1 MLKLKRAVN
10 SFVLTKKKFK
20 KRRMRGGAATGPAAG
35 PAAGLPTG
43 PAAAK
48 PSFLSRFTRTAKTPA
63 AAAAGPVTGKKS
75 FLSRFTRTTKTPE
88 QLIKDKLIK
97 ALVSAINED
106 YNNCLIGIDKALRNK
121 SDPTSINRL
130 KKGRLHIPI
139 TIENINAA
147 KARIATFGADNRDLV
162 KELEKIE
169 TDIQTKLENLKNSK
183 TAISQSGI
191 DDVFPVMIQEIYTEA
206 NIRSL
211 SEVTKILEL
220 FDKLGTPDLTVA
232 LIDKTSKDAR
242 SAYKVFLEKV
252 SSAEKLQPREARSIF
267 SSKPKQTAPVTNPLH
282 EVVIGEKTFKV
293 VTDKDCT
300 SKRCVATIQSGGARK
315 SKRSKRERSK
325 TLKGGR
331 RRR

>member
-20 KRRMRGGAATGPAAG
+20 NRRMRGGATTGPP
-35 PAAGLPTG
+35 PAA
-43 PAAAK
+43 K
-48 PSFLSRFTRTAKTPA
+48 QSFLSRFSRTAKTPA
-63 AAAAGPVTGKKS
+63 AAAAGPAKRSLLNPFGSTKS
-75 FLSRFTRTTKTPE
+75 PE
-88 QLIKDKLIK
+88 QLKNDKLIK

-147 KARIATFGADNRDLV
+147 KARIETFKTTNKQME

-169 TDIQTKLENLKNSK
+169 KDIQEKLDNLKNSNNG
-183 TAISQSGI
+183 ISQSGI
-191 DDVFPVMIQEIYTEA
+191 DDVFPVMIQEIYTED

-211 SEVTKILEL
+211 SEVTKILVL

-232 LIDKTSKDAR
+232 LIDKTSKDVR

-252 SSAEKLQPREARSIF
+252 SSAEKLQPREARSMF
-267 SSKPKQTAPVTNPLH
+267 SFRSKAPAPVTPVTTPFQ
-282 EVVIGEKTFKV
+282 EVKLNKMEFS
-293 VTDKDCT
+293 VTTGPECT
-300 SKRCVATIQSGGARK
+300 PKNCVATIVQKGGARK
-315 SKRSKRERSK
+315 SKRSKRERPK

>member
-20 KRRMRGGAATGPAAG
+20 NRRMRGGAATGPA
-35 PAAGLPTG
+35 
-43 PAAAK
+43 
-48 PSFLSRFTRTAKTPA
+48 
-63 AAAAGPVTGKKS
+63 GPVTGKKS
-75 FLSRFTRTTKTPE
+75 FLNRFRSTAKPPAAGPAKGKRTFLNPFGSVTKTPE

-147 KARIATFGADNRDLV
+147 KARIATFVADNRE
-162 KELEKIE
+162 ELEKIE
-169 TDIQTKLENLKNSK
+169 KDIQEKLDNLKNSNNG
-183 TAISQSGI
+183 ISQSGI
-191 DDVFPVMIQEIYTEA
+191 DDVFPVMIQEIYTDA

-211 SEVTKILEL
+211 SEVTKILGL
-220 FDKLGTPDLTVA
+220 FDKLGTPDLTVP